1 MTELPT
7 MPLLVYEQIG
17 PRVPAT
23 EIVRGL
29 APWFPRHIRA
39 ADLPNFTANHPFRA
53 RVRAL
58 AHGEFS
64 DAAAAAVLMGLL
76 DGAIHDAEATQRA
89 SDALYIWSDSE
100 GRDAQYRAPG
110 AEHLPRHPI
119 DRAVVGCAFRGETW
133 MLSVD
138 FWRCSITGQRTITAD
153 CHDATVPAVDQQ
165 PAPSFYPMAAATVI
179 LNHPGDS
186 RRAPR
191 DARVDGADH
200 GPVRPLRAAPRR
212 AWRPA
217 RSRLRLGPPLSR
229 RHHASSG
236 PGEQ

>member
-29 APWFPRHIRA
+29 ATLGFPEQTARQRLH
-39 ADLPNFTANHPFRA
+39 NFTANRLVHTREGEG
-53 RVRAL
+53 RRAL
-58 AHGEFS
+58 FEFS

-179 LNHPGDS
+179 LNHLVMP
-186 RRAPR
+186 A
-191 DARVDGADH
+191 ARLVM
-200 GPVRPLRAAPRR
+200 PAAM
-212 AWRPA
+212 A
-217 RSRLRLGPPLSR
+217 
-229 RHHASSG
+229 H
-236 PGEQ
+236 